1 MAKSK
6 KKNAQVIEIAQTES
20 VQAESLRAVPSG
32 LKFNPWK
39 WLVILAV
46 LFWIGS
52 SVRSCTNNFKQYF
65 ANINPFHRFE
75 DLTPPNPFRERK
87 TRPDNEKKENDSDR
101 RGIIW
106 RFTGQTESA
115 RTLAGWVKKNVPAG
129 AKPSTIYDVA
139 DAFYDAADRIEAN
152 PAIDE
157 PNEAVAAARLG
168 IFAAA
173 DPSWVP
179 FLSGL
184 DQQANT
190 FGVESIDDV
199 ITFYYAVAGALYDAA
214 SGVSGAAAPSEA
226 EAGDRVPPTDPG
238 TLPPPAEPAASDT
251 AKDCPDGSCPN
262 RASYYNGYGY
272 GWRWY

>member
-32 LKFNPWK
+32 SKFNPWK

-65 ANINPFHRFE
+65 ANLNPFHRFE

-115 RTLAGWVKKNVPAG
+115 RTLAGWVKKNVPSG

-173 DPSWVP
+173 DSTWTP
-179 FLSGL
+179 FLAGL
-184 DQQANT
+184 DEQANAY
-190 FGVESIDDV
+190 GVKSIADV
-199 ITFYYAVAGALYDAA
+199 TDFYYAVASALYE
-214 SGVSGAAAPSEA
+214 AAAAVSAAAVPSEA
-226 EAGDRVPPTDPG
+226 EEPGQLPPSDQAA
-238 TLPPPAEPAASDT
+238 LPPPAEPAVPET
-251 AKDCPDGSCPN
+251 AEQCRDGSCAYP
-262 RASYYNGYGY
+262 RSYNYGY
-272 GWRWY
+272 GWRWF